1 MGSKI
6 GGDDE
11 LIADINIT
19 PFVDIILVVLII
31 FMVTATTGVFGL
43 AAELPSAANTEAK
56 QGDSL
61 GITLFTDGK
70 MLLDGEETDGPA
82 LKQAIK
88 AARLANPEVV
98 CLISAEKGVAWGRM
112 VWLMD
117 VMKSEG
123 QTKYF
128 FNTDKATA
136 VGPDPGPS
144 APTDGL

>member
-6 GGDDE
+6 GADDE
-11 LIADINIT
+11 LISDINIT

-43 AAELPSAANTEAK
+43 SAELPSAANVDAK
-56 QGDSL
+56 EGDSI
-61 GITLFTDGK
+61 GITLFVDGR
-70 MLLDGEETDGPA
+70 MMLDGEEIDGA
-82 LKQAIK
+82 GLTRKLR
-88 AARLANPEVV
+88 AARALNLELV

-117 VMKSEG
+117 VLKSEG

-136 VGPDPGPS
+136 IAPDPGASVSP
-144 APTDGL
+144 AP